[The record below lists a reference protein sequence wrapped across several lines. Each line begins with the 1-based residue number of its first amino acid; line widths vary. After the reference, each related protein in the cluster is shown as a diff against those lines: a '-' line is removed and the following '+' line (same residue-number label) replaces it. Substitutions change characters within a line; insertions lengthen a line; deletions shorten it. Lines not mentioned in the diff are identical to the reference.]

1 MDRRV
6 KYTKKVIK
14 DTFITL
20 LEEKE
25 IKKITVSE
33 LCSLAD
39 INRATFYRYYLD
51 IFDLYDKIQ
60 NEFVGEL
67 KNIIIDNHDKNITIS
82 ILVKKLLEAL
92 LNEKKLAKVI
102 FNKKNNLLF
111 MDDILDISYKYSRN
125 KWLEK
130 NPHLKEKDIEYASVF
145 LFNAA
150 LGVIN
155 YWIESGFDEDPEEVG
170 NMIEQLTRYGIRKFI
185 EE

>member
-33 LCSLAD
+33 LCNLAD

-155 YWIESGFDEDPEEVG
+155 YWIESGFDGDPEEVG
-170 NMIEQLTRYGIRKFI
+170 TMIEQLTRYGIRKFI

>member
-14 DTFITL
+14 ETFISL

-33 LCSLAD
+33 LCSIAD

-60 NEFVGEL
+60 DEFVTEL
-67 KNIIIDNHDKNITIS
+67 KNIILDNHERNITTS
-82 ILVKKLLEAL
+82 ILVENLLEAL
-92 LNEKKLAKVI
+92 LKEKKLAKVI

-111 MDDILDISYKYSRN
+111 MDDILDICYKYCQDT
-125 KWLEK
+125 WLEK
-130 NPHLKEKDIEYASVF
+130 NPHLKEKDIEYASIY
-145 LFNAA
+145 LFNGA

-155 YWIESGFDEDPEEVG
+155 YWIANDFDGEPKVIGE
-170 NMIEQLTRYGIRKFI
+170 MIEQLTRHGIKKYI
-185 EE
+185 DN